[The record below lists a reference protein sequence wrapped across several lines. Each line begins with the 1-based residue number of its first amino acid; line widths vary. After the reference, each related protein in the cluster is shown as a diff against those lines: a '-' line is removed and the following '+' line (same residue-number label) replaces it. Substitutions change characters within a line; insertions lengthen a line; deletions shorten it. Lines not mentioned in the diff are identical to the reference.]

1 MDLGL
6 GHGRGVQG
14 RVGRRG
20 HRQASQHLVIDG
32 QIVGADLMITLV
44 VWALDHAVLGQFTH
58 ALGAERVAAGE
69 RCGLLLIV
77 VVRLETDAAFED

>member
-1 MDLGL
+1 
-6 GHGRGVQG
+6 
-14 RVGRRG
+14 
-20 HRQASQHLVIDG
+20 
-32 QIVGADLMITLV
+32 MITLV

-77 VVRLETDAAFED
+77 IVRLETDAAFED